1 MFMLKKMLET
11 ISKNQVIGPDL
22 LHDDFLFVDDFSMET
37 KEEWLATTRKSVDE
51 GIDVSKWKIGE
62 TIETNV
68 MICYGFYAIISIYKG
83 YMIFYSDTKA
93 KENSWSCNDSK
104 TRWTKP

>member
-1 MFMLKKMLET
+1 MFILKKMLEA
-11 ISKNQVIGPDL
+11 ISKNQMIGPDL
-22 LHDDFLFVDDFSMET
+22 LHDDFIFVDDFSMET

-68 MICYGFYAIISIYKG
+68 MIYYGFLRDNQHLYRIYDILFGYKG
-83 YMIFYSDTKA
+83 KREFV
-93 KENSWSCNDSK
+93 EL
-104 TRWTKP
+104 